1 MNVKYW
7 EEKCCYGCYFNTFV
21 SHFPKP
27 FPSLGYLE
35 TLLDHQYTCLFL
47 SCPKITIKRAVMVAK
62 SHAWFFPSHFQ
73 SKYFISFPQGPPP
86 YKAIIEIIKIEAIK
100 LLLLTGL
107 PIPNI
112 DRHWSFIHQLFKHSK
127 IWGWGEIDGITVKP
141 TISSLS
147 IRWWGLLWL
156 GNANNLQSSCLKVT
170 A

>member
-1 MNVKYW
+1 MPSDPFKPKLKITYECKVLGRKF
-7 EEKCCYGCYFNTFV
+7 CYGCYFNNFV
-21 SHFPKP
+21 SHFPKS

-107 PIPNI
+107 PISNI

-127 IWGWGEIDGITVKP
+127 IWGGY
-141 TISSLS
+141 
-147 IRWWGLLWL
+147 WWYYSKAYNFLPLY
-156 GNANNLQSSCLKVT
+156 
-170 A
+170 